1 MLLTKT
7 RPNLRTWS
15 LIISALSQ
23 NGMHQEV
30 TDICCKMQEVE
41 SAPSPTIYSSAIL
54 AVKTAASEDY
64 GKAIHAC
71 VVKKGLLLSKSV
83 IQSLLN
89 MYSRF
94 DDRGTMDGLLR
105 LLPESWIKYITYHT
119 PDAIGYATVHD
130 YTRLHILK
138 YSSSPWLESK
148 YLMLLTQTGLCSAT
162 YTFGMDYASIAEEFC
177 RDQKVPIRKRA
188 PGRARASKKTVL
200 LFVVVQSSF

>member
-1 MLLTKT
+1 MVIRKSVISAYVDCGMNYEARNLLNQMQLEGISPCAACWDLVISAFVRNGQFEDALDIFSEMLLTKT

-105 LLPESWIKYITYHT
+105 LLPES
-119 PDAIGYATVHD
+119 
-130 YTRLHILK
+130 
-138 YSSSPWLESK
+138 
-148 YLMLLTQTGLCSAT
+148 
-162 YTFGMDYASIAEEFC
+162 
-177 RDQKVPIRKRA
+177 
-188 PGRARASKKTVL
+188 
-200 LFVVVQSSF
+200 